1 MITIKSTKKKMKRA
15 IITASSI
22 FVLSICIV
30 IAHAQTT
37 SANQKG
43 NEYKQL
49 VANQSLDDRFQC
61 DGSCSPNESG
71 AVTYNVVSPVGVST
85 VEPITMAPRLE
96 TLEGKT
102 IAIVG
107 EDFMYNITH
116 PELGRLIKEHY
127 PKAKVIMYDELPI
140 AGPYPA
146 PGIIRHSTEQFR
158 QRLIDLNVDAVIA
171 GNGGCGICTPKET
184 GSCIVAEKLGIPSV
198 IVTAPGFDEEARYT
212 ARNNGVPVLRV
223 AIYPG
228 AFASHTE
235 EQLIK
240 NTREVTWPQ
249 IVEALTTPIR
259 QEEYSNTTET
269 KGIADDVFSG
279 TLDQVYDYFTDMGW
293 SDGSPFCP
301 PTYEKVSEYLKYT
314 DYPWNETIAV
324 LPQAFRA
331 TTTWHVAVNACMA
344 GCKPE
349 YMPILIAITKALG
362 SGDFRRTL
370 GSTHAWVPYAWLN
383 GPVARQL
390 GMSSGQGEINSQ
402 ANMALSRFL
411 TLALMNLAGYY
422 VGQNRMGTFGYLQPW
437 CLVEDEEACHRVGW
451 QTWHEQEGYNI
462 NDNTVTLTSALMW
475 GNNMAPSTIDPE
487 RVMQLM
493 AWDISDRCQFA
504 LGSGKQFTNR
514 VVMMTEPVAN
524 LLKDGYP
531 TIEQLENALVNNS
544 RRPAYERAFA
554 NYYANA
560 GGRKDGGEHS
570 FQQYLRYII
579 STESGD
585 ETPTPVWY
593 DTKSETMTTVPTMQ
607 KGTTA
612 FLITG
617 DSSRNKVQTMPG
629 GGFSTI
635 SIDLPANWDSL
646 MSAKGYPALKDFYL
660 TSLSGGDT
668 TSSFESIGKENSPEK
683 VLQKGYYDLQGIHN
697 LQPGQGVYIRREVYN
712 NGQSKSRKQVY
723 K

>member
-1 MITIKSTKKKMKRA
+1 
-15 IITASSI
+15 
-22 FVLSICIV
+22 
-30 IAHAQTT
+30 
-37 SANQKG
+37 
-43 NEYKQL
+43 
-49 VANQSLDDRFQC
+49 
-61 DGSCSPNESG
+61 
-71 AVTYNVVSPVGVST
+71 
-85 VEPITMAPRLE
+85 
-96 TLEGKT
+96 
-102 IAIVG
+102 
-107 EDFMYNITH
+107 
-116 PELGRLIKEHY
+116 
-127 PKAKVIMYDELPI
+127 MYDELPI

-146 PGIIRHSTEQFR
+146 PGITRQSTEQFR
-158 QRLIDLNVDAVIA
+158 QRLIDLKVDAVIA

-223 AIYPG
+223 AVYPG
-228 AFASHTE
+228 AFASQTE
-235 EQLIK
+235 EQLIT

-259 QEEYSNTTET
+259 QDEYSTATET
-269 KGIADDVFSG
+269 KGIADDVFHG
-279 TLDQVYDYFTDMGW
+279 TLDQIYDYFTQMGW
-293 SDGSPFCP
+293 SDGTPFCP
-301 PTYEKVSEYLKYT
+301 PTFEKMSEYLKYT
-314 DYPWNETIAV
+314 DHPYDETIVV

-349 YMPILIAITKALG
+349 YMPVLIAITKALG

-383 GPVARQL
+383 GPVTRQL
-390 GMSSGQGEINSQ
+390 GISSGQGEINAQ

-411 TLALMNLAGYY
+411 SLALMNLAGYY

-437 CLVEDEEACHRVGW
+437 CLVEDEEACRRVGW
-451 QTWHEQEGYNI
+451 QTWQEQQGYNI
-462 NDNTVTLTSALMW
+462 NDNTVTLSSALMW

-524 LLKDGYP
+524 ILKDGYP
-531 TIEQLENALVNNS
+531 TIEQLENALIDNS

-570 FQQYLRYII
+570 FNQYLSHII
-579 STESGD
+579 SSEGGA
-585 ETPTPVWY
+585 ETPTPAWI
-593 DTKSETMTTVPTMQ
+593 DTDSKTMTTVPTMQ
-607 KGTTA
+607 KGSTA

-617 DSSRNKVQTMPG
+617 DASRNKVQTMPG
-629 GGFSTI
+629 GGFSTV
-635 SIDLPANWDSL
+635 SIELPADWDTL
-646 MSAKGYPALKDFYL
+646 MAAKGYPALKDFYL
-660 TSLSGGDT
+660 
-668 TSSFESIGKENSPEK
+668 SSTPVENSTSAIHNVKAERDSGK
-683 VLQKGYYDLQGIHN
+683 VLRTDYYDMQG
-697 LQPGQGVYIRREVYN
+697 LRSQQPGQGVYIRRDVYS
-712 NGQSKSRKQVY
+712 NGQAQSRKQVHR
-723 K
+723 

>member
-1 MITIKSTKKKMKRA
+1 MKR
-15 IITASSI
+15 ILRLTTCI
-22 FVLSICIV
+22 FLLLSCV
-30 IAHAQTT
+30 VVAHAQIT
-37 SANQKG
+37 SYSKQRK
-43 NEYKQL
+43 EYKNL
-49 VANQSLDDRFQC
+49 TENEKLDERTQC
-61 DGSCSPNESG
+61 DNTCSPDESG
-71 AVTYNVVSPVGVST
+71 AVMYNVVCPVGTST
-85 VEPITMAPRLE
+85 VEPIKMAARLE

-107 EDFMYNITH
+107 EDFMNNITH
-116 PELGRLIKEHY
+116 PELKRLVKEYY
-127 PKAKVIMYDELPI
+127 PTAKVIMYDELPI

-146 PGIIRHSTEQFR
+146 PGIIRQPTELFR
-158 QRLIDLNVDAVIA
+158 QRLIDLKVDAVIA

-198 IVTAPGFDEEARYT
+198 IVTAPGFDKEARYT
-212 ARNNGVPVLRV
+212 AQNNGVPVLRAAV
-223 AIYPG
+223 YPG
-228 AFASHTE
+228 AFSSRTK
-235 EQLIK
+235 EQLIR

-249 IVEALTTPIR
+249 IIEALTTPIR
-259 QEEYSNTTET
+259 QDEYSLSSST

-279 TLDQVYDYFTDMGW
+279 TLEQVYDYFADMGW
-293 SDGSPFCP
+293 SDGLPFCP
-301 PTYEKVSEYLKYT
+301 PTCEKVSEFLKYT

-324 LPQAFRA
+324 LPQAFRN

-362 SGDFRRTL
+362 GGDFRRTL
-370 GSTHAWVPYAWLN
+370 GSTHAWIPYAWLN

-390 GMSSGQGEINSQ
+390 GISCGQGEINSQ
-402 ANMALSRFL
+402 ANMSLSRFL
-411 TLALMNLAGYY
+411 SLALMNLAGYY

-437 CLVEDEEACHRVGW
+437 CLVEDEEACRRIGW
-451 QTWHEQEGYNI
+451 QTWQEQRGYNI
-462 NDNTVTLTSALMW
+462 NDNTVTLTSALLW
-475 GNNMAPSTIDPE
+475 GNNMAPSTIDPV

-493 AWDISDRCQFA
+493 AWDISERCQFA

-524 LLKDGYP
+524 ILKDGYP
-531 TIEQLENALVNNS
+531 SIDQLENALIDNS

-570 FQQYLRYII
+570 FRQYLSHII
-579 STESGD
+579 RSENGAETST
-585 ETPTPVWY
+585 PAWY
-593 DTKSETMTTVPTMQ
+593 DTNSETMTTVPTMQ

-629 GGFSTI
+629 GGFSTVRI
-635 SIDLPANWDSL
+635 ELPANWDSL
-646 MSAKGYPALKDFYL
+646 MAAKGYPVLNDLYL
-660 TSLSGGDT
+660 SHA
-668 TSSFESIGKENSPEK
+668 
-683 VLQKGYYDLQGIHN
+683 DL
-697 LQPGQGVYIRREVYN
+697 
-712 NGQSKSRKQVY
+712 
-723 K
+723 

>member
-1 MITIKSTKKKMKRA
+1 MKKEIR
-15 IITASSI
+15 TASSI

-49 VANQSLDDRFQC
+49 VASQSLDDRFQC

-85 VEPITMAPRLE
+85 VEPITMTRRLE

-314 DYPWNETIAV
+314 DYAWNETIAV

-437 CLVEDEEACHRVGW
+437 CLVEDEEACQRVGW

-514 VVMMTEPVAN
+514 VVMMTKPVAN

-646 MSAKGYPALKDFYL
+646 MSAKGYPALKDYYL
-660 TSLSGGDT
+660 TSLSGGDI
-668 TSSFESIGKENSPEK
+668 TSTFESIGKENSPEK
-683 VLQKGYYDLQGIHN
+683 VLQKEYYDVQGIHN
-697 LQPGQGVYIRREVYN
+697 LQPGKGIYIRRDVYN

>member
-1 MITIKSTKKKMKRA
+1 MKRA

-43 NEYKQL
+43 NKYKQL
-49 VANQSLDDRFQC
+49 VSNQSLDDRFQC

-279 TLDQVYDYFTDMGW
+279 TLDHVYDYFTDMGW

-314 DYPWNETIAV
+314 DYPWNKTIAV

-437 CLVEDEEACHRVGW
+437 CLVEDEEACQRVGW

-462 NDNTVTLTSALMW
+462 NDNAVTLTSALMW

-524 LLKDGYP
+524 ILKDGYP

-593 DTKSETMTTVPTMQ
+593 DTKSETMTTAPTMQ

-646 MSAKGYPALKDFYL
+646 MSAKGYPALKDYYL
-660 TSLSGGDT
+660 TSLSGGDI
-668 TSSFESIGKENSPEK
+668 TSTFESIGKENSPDK
-683 VLQKGYYDLQGIHN
+683 VLQKEYYDVQGIHN
-697 LQPGQGVYIRREVYN
+697 LQPGKGVYIRREVYN

>member
-1 MITIKSTKKKMKRA
+1 
-15 IITASSI
+15 
-22 FVLSICIV
+22 
-30 IAHAQTT
+30 
-37 SANQKG
+37 
-43 NEYKQL
+43 
-49 VANQSLDDRFQC
+49 
-61 DGSCSPNESG
+61 
-71 AVTYNVVSPVGVST
+71 
-85 VEPITMAPRLE
+85 MAPRLE

-146 PGIIRHSTEQFR
+146 SGIIRHSTEQFR

-249 IVEALTTPIR
+249 IVGALTTPIR

-301 PTYEKVSEYLKYT
+301 PTYEKVTEYLKYT
-314 DYPWNETIAV
+314 DYPWNKTIAV
-324 LPQAFRA
+324 LPQAFRS

-349 YMPILIAITKALG
+349 YMPTLIAMTKALG

-493 AWDISDRCQFA
+493 TWDISERCQFA

-612 FLITG
+612 FLVTG

-635 SIDLPANWDSL
+635 SIDLPSNWDSL
-646 MSAKGYPALKDFYL
+646 MSAKGYPALKDYYL
-660 TSLSGGDT
+660 TSLSGGDI
-668 TSSFESIGKENSPEK
+668 TSSFESIGKDNRTDK
-683 VLQKGYYDLQGIHN
+683 LLQKDYYDVQGIHN
-697 LQPGQGVYIRREVYN
+697 LQSGKGVYIRRDVYN